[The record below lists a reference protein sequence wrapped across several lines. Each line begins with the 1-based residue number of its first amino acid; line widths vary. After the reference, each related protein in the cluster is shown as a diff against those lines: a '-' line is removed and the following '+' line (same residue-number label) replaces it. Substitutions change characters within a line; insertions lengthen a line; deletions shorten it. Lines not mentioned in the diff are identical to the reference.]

1 MTPSKKVVKQTM
13 IQTDVNAFGKEDRQ
27 VEEAGQNPQTAEAV
41 HLMELVEIIELNKAA
56 DLKLEEQQRKAL
68 AKQGAEDNLKSEQGF
83 DLNDDS
89 SVANKV
95 KS

>member
-1 MTPSKKVVKQTM
+1 
-13 IQTDVNAFGKEDRQ
+13 
-27 VEEAGQNPQTAEAV
+27 
-41 HLMELVEIIELNKAA
+41 MELVEIIELNKAA

-68 AKQGAEDNLKSEQGF
+68 AKQRAEDNLKSEQGF